1 MVTKKN
7 KEKKVVQ
14 LHADSKKL
22 IKKTLAD
29 SLTCYKEYFRL
40 IISIIISNKSKVKSL
55 NIKSTFH
62 QNQTVNRSVFLRPR
76 KKAGTKKL
84 WKLLITVYGLC
95 DVSRAW
101 YLKMKEVLQNVSV
114 CKSKFDDSICM
125 QMVN

>member
-22 IKKTLAD
+22 IKKTAD

-55 NIKSTFH
+55 KHKIYLSPKS
-62 QNQTVNRSVFLRPR
+62 N
-76 KKAGTKKL
+76 
-84 WKLLITVYGLC
+84 
-95 DVSRAW
+95 
-101 YLKMKEVLQNVSV
+101 
-114 CKSKFDDSICM
+114 SK
-125 QMVN
+125 